1 VGQQDPCRWRPGQK
15 QHGNLNSSA
24 PIISLAVMDS
34 TVFAGTYVCSNTR
47 CPEVIVSTDNGAT
60 WSPADSGL
68 PDAINVS
75 SLIVH
80 GRSVFAGTSAG
91 IFLSTDKGASWQAA
105 DSGFSD
111 GEIAL
116 SFGICGSF
124 LFAGTN
130 HSGIWRMTI
139 PEKARIRNNTPLSD
153 QLRRYAFNLGSSA
166 RSRNFIIIDFTIP
179 SSERVTVTLYNLSG
193 AEITTI
199 IDNNLE
205 HGAHR
210 LFWDT
215 RPIAT
220 GCYMLRLQAGSAAF
234 IKSIAV
240 FR

>member
-1 VGQQDPCRWRPGQK
+1 
-15 QHGNLNSSA
+15 
-24 PIISLAVMDS
+24 
-34 TVFAGTYVCSNTR
+34 
-47 CPEVIVSTDNGAT
+47 VIVSTDNGAT

-153 QLRRYAFNLGSSA
+153 QLRRYAFNL
-166 RSRNFIIIDFTIP
+166 TIP

-193 AEITTI
+193 AEIATI